1 MKIAKSI
8 KVISFDA
15 FDTLVMRILKPEDL
29 YQCIEKYLV
38 NTKGERFKDFAK
50 KRVRAECQLKNRSD
64 SYTLDEIYS
73 TTEYSIEEQHELSK
87 TEREFEINNIV
98 EKPEGKRLYREVLDT
113 SKTIVCTSDMYL
125 DAKTIE
131 AVLNKCGYNEIFKV
145 YVSCENGKTKR
156 TGELFSVVCR
166 DLKIEY
172 KELVH
177 IGDSIRSDFLM
188 PIAKGIHVK
197 KISKKNRIR
206 TKQEY
211 YYQLGFSLFG
221 VLLYE
226 FCKWIH
232 DQKVNKNLIFLARE
246 GVFLSECYQE
256 LFPEDEFE
264 ILYISREAVSKGV
277 ALTALKSKTYRDA
290 TKVLKF
296 QKRETVEKF
305 IKRIGANNVEIEN
318 KLYNGKVKKTDLVE
332 EKFEEILQ
340 YLGDNLL
347 ETVSEY
353 DEVFQKYLCQ
363 ILKEENLFVDIG
375 WKGSM
380 QEMISQYLKRN
391 QIDYRISGLYMGIM
405 DTNEKKGYWFNA
417 DNKICQY
424 VLNFSGLLEIL
435 FMPCHGTTKGYKIND
450 DGTVIPILGDSEFS
464 KKSQKLIK
472 EFQRGVLEFI
482 ARNKKLYKVYSEINR
497 YEKSIIRFGNDIGKV
512 EIENLGQLEFYD
524 NGRTI
529 NLVEKASLWNP
540 KQFFGAFSE
549 SKWKTAFLK
558 KNVKIPLPY
567 GSIVVALRRTMKKR
581 I

>member
-264 ILYISREAVSKGV
+264 ILYVSREAVSKGV

-296 QKRETVEKF
+296 QKRETVEKESYLASF
-305 IKRIGANNVEIEN
+305 EDIEKN
-318 KLYNGKVKKTDLVE
+318 DFNLNIPRYVDN
-332 EKFEEILQ
+332 FE
-340 YLGDNLL
+340 
-347 ETVSEY
+347 
-353 DEVFQKYLCQ
+353 
-363 ILKEENLFVDIG
+363 KEEEVDINALLMQMDQTDKELEQAQG
-375 WKGSM
+375 EFLSLLKDLTSM
-380 QEMISQYLKRN
+380 DET
-391 QIDYRISGLYMGIM
+391 IM
-405 DTNEKKGYWFNA
+405 SSLNE
-417 DNKICQY
+417 
-424 VLNFSGLLEIL
+424 
-435 FMPCHGTTKGYKIND
+435 
-450 DGTVIPILGDSEFS
+450 
-464 KKSQKLIK
+464 LIRK
-472 EFQRGVLEFI
+472 MEG
-482 ARNKKLYKVYSEINR
+482 
-497 YEKSIIRFGNDIGKV
+497 
-512 EIENLGQLEFYD
+512 
-524 NGRTI
+524 
-529 NLVEKASLWNP
+529 
-540 KQFFGAFSE
+540 
-549 SKWKTAFLK
+549 
-558 KNVKIPLPY
+558 
-567 GSIVVALRRTMKKR
+567 
-581 I
+581 